1 MLCLFPRPQLPG
13 EELSSVTIRLEF
25 VELHS
30 DEMCEQY
37 LTRGLTASRI
47 LLPEVVLALF
57 DQVKVSVLISVE
69 ITNSV
74 SIVVL

>member
-1 MLCLFPRPQLPG
+1 MGSDMEMLCLFPRPQLPG

-37 LTRGLTASRI
+37 RTRGLTASPI
-47 LLPEVVLALF
+47 LLPDVVF
-57 DQVKVSVLISVE
+57 SSV
-69 ITNSV
+69 
-74 SIVVL
+74 